1 MNVCFIPISVKMEP
15 VKIYKELTDVF
26 VIKDLHQIPTEK
38 SVWVREKL
46 LMKKDFIFI
55 SRINTEKSIDF
66 HVHV

>member
-38 SVWVREKL
+38 NVWVREKL
-46 LMKKDFIFI
+46 LNFFFPIDTK
-55 SRINTEKSIDF
+55 KSIDF

>member
-38 SVWVREKL
+38 SVWVREIL
-46 LMKKDFIFI
+46 LMKKDFIVI
-55 SRINTEKSIDF
+55 SHINPVKSIDF